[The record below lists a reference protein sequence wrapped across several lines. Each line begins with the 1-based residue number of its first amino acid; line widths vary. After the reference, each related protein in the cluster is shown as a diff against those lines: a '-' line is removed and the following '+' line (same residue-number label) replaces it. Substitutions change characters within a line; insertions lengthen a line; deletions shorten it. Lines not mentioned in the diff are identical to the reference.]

1 MTTRRAVL
9 GTVAWT
15 LPTVMVS
22 VAAPAI
28 AASATRDSLE
38 IGRASCRER
47 V

>member
-22 VAAPAI
+22 VTAPGHTPITQTVHVTAPAWWKQH
-28 AASATRDSLE
+28 
-38 IGRASCRER
+38 
-47 V
+47 